1 MAAMTTGSRAQR
13 PPPTIRLAA
22 RVPGDREV
30 RHSFGGSQRRPPA
43 HGAHRLQ
50 IVGWTSVL
58 VFVAIC
64 LVGAPPAS
72 AALVCHRGSATGS
85 VVGRPT
91 NKMAWRAEL
100 LAPTAVHG
108 GVTRA
113 GTRARTF
120 VGPAQASWLL
130 VLDAARTRSGRC
142 WVEVRLPW
150 RPNNASGWIDASQVI
165 LRPNAW
171 RIVVS
176 TAERSLSV
184 YRRGRL
190 VRRVPVVVGKPSTPS
205 PEGLFS
211 IIGAW
216 PSPANA
222 FLGSWILPLT
232 AHSDVLGQFD
242 GGDGTVGIHGR
253 GGASLLD
260 PLGSASS
267 HGCIRVDNSSI
278 DWLVGSIGVSALPGI
293 PVRVE

>member
-1 MAAMTTGSRAQR
+1 M
-13 PPPTIRLAA
+13 
-22 RVPGDREV
+22 
-30 RHSFGGSQRRPPA
+30 
-43 HGAHRLQ
+43 
-50 IVGWTSVL
+50 
-58 VFVAIC
+58 
-64 LVGAPPAS
+64 
-72 AALVCHRGSATGS
+72 
-85 VVGRPT
+85 
-91 NKMAWRAEL
+91 
-100 LAPTAVHG
+100 
-108 GVTRA
+108 
-113 GTRARTF
+113 
-120 VGPAQASWLL
+120 
-130 VLDAARTRSGRC
+130 
-142 WVEVRLPW
+142 
-150 RPNNASGWIDASQVI
+150 
-165 LRPNAW
+165 
-171 RIVVS
+171 S